1 MTGLHQM
8 MVLTSD
14 FATSS
19 YGESWDSS
27 CEKSWVSVQNH
38 WVPVKEKK
46 SSKLKI
52 FGTLCNQTVYLKTDS
67 KALYY
72 KGLKYASVNHSHNKS
87 HRKYTNGISCLDRLI
102 NLRVLRDACYELL
115 CIIVGIFMCQG
126 PRTQR

>member
-38 WVPVKEKK
+38 WVPVKKK
-46 SSKLKI
+46 EFEI
-52 FGTLCNQTVYLKTDS
+52 ENIWDFMQPDS
-67 KALYY
+67 L
-72 KGLKYASVNHSHNKS
+72 SE
-87 HRKYTNGISCLDRLI
+87 DRLQNSI
-102 NLRVLRDACYELL
+102 LQLYIE
-115 CIIVGIFMCQG
+115 IKI
-126 PRTQR
+126 